1 MGQTS
6 RPEEARN
13 SGLCTYGPDHPA
25 CRGQKFWPLYIWARP
40 PGQKRPEILAYLHMG
55 QTSRPEE
62 ARNSGLYTYGPGVP
76 VWRGQKFWTLYL
88 WARPP
93 GLKRPEILAYIHI
106 GQTSRPEEA
115 RNSCLLMLMGQTD
128 RPVEERNFDLY
139 TYGPDLPACG
149 GQKFWPI
156 YIWARP
162 PGLKRPEILA
172 YTHMGQTSRPVE
184 ARNSGLYTYGP
195 DLPA

>member
-1 MGQTS
+1 
-6 RPEEARN
+6 
-13 SGLCTYGPDHPA
+13 
-25 CRGQKFWPLYIWARP
+25 
-40 PGQKRPEILAYLHMG
+40 MG

-62 ARNSGLYTYGPGVP
+62 ARNSGLYTYGP
-76 VWRGQKFWTLYL
+76 
-88 WARPP
+88 
-93 GLKRPEILAYIHI
+93 
-106 GQTSRPEEA
+106 
-115 RNSCLLMLMGQTD
+115 
-128 RPVEERNFDLY
+128 
-139 TYGPDLPACG
+139 DLPARR

-172 YTHMGQTSRPVE
+172 DIHMGQTFRPEADRNSGLYTYGPDLPAGRGQKFWPVYIWARPPGLKRPEILACIHMGQNSRPVE